1 VITATLAEPGQV
13 VNIGQ
18 PVARL
23 AHYGEKEALVALPET
38 WLEEARKSDAT
49 VSLWANPDR
58 SFKAHL
64 RELSPQADPATRTY
78 ATPFTTE
85 NPDDSV
91 ALGMTATVRLSR
103 TATGRIAKLLS
114 AIINRGTGPSV
125 YVIDGSSALVLQ
137 PVTVVS
143 FTEDVALVSAGV
155 ADGDQVVTLGVQK
168 LEPGTRVRTVDDA
181 RWQATVHRTTNR
193 QSSGAS

>member
-1 VITATLAEPGQV
+1 
-13 VNIGQ
+13 
-18 PVARL
+18 
-23 AHYGEKEALVALPET
+23 
-38 WLEEARKSDAT
+38 
-49 VSLWANPDR
+49 
-58 SFKAHL
+58 
-64 RELSPQADPATRTY
+64 
-78 ATPFTTE
+78 
-85 NPDDSV
+85 
-91 ALGMTATVRLSR
+91 
-103 TATGRIAKLLS
+103 
-114 AIINRGTGPSV
+114 
-125 YVIDGSSALVLQ
+125 VIDGSGALVLQ